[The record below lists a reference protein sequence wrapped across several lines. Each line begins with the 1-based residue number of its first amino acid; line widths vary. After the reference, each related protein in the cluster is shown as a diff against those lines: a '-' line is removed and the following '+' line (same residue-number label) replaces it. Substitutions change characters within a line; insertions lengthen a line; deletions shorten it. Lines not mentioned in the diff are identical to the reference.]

1 MKIKLAK
8 SEIIHFIGIGGIG
21 MSGLSLI
28 MKGKGFKVQGS
39 DIASNKNIERLK
51 KENIKIT
58 IGHKK
63 QNINTATIIVVS
75 SAIKKNNPE
84 LIEAKKKQL
93 PIYKRGEML
102 ANIVSLTKNIVV
114 VGSHGKTTTTSLI
127 ASIFQE
133 TKIDPT
139 IINGGVINSINNSAK
154 LGKSDWSILEAD
166 ESDGSFVYIPPTYSI
181 ITNIDREH
189 MDFYSS
195 MDELNK
201 YFIKFA
207 NKVPSFGKSF
217 ICIDD
222 KNNKNLIKKLSI
234 KNYYTYGTDLKAN
247 FCIKNIKQSKD
258 YSEFDL
264 KIILPNKKNRLIKK
278 IKIPLL
284 GIHNIRNSVAA
295 AALSIIVGLSVSSV
309 KKGLKNFKGVQ
320 RRFNKNFTFNKVD
333 FFDDYAHH
341 PTEIKVVLDG
351 VNSVYK
357 DYEKICVFQP
367 HRISRLKDLITESY
381 KDEKILILAP
391 IVKARKGHYRDL
403 FENIL
408 KQGFIKVRVDG
419 TIQNI
424 ISGLQLDRYKSHD
437 IEIVIDR
444 LEIKDAI
451 DKRLKDSIETALKYG
466 KGVLKIYAPDK
477 DEFRYFSKNLMCPS
491 TGIAYDDPEPN
502 IFSFNSP
509 KGACKTCNGLGMEM
523 IIDKSK
529 IIPDPSLSIERGGL
543 APISERT
550 SSWIDKQLDLI
561 AKRYKFSLKDPINTI
576 PKKAIDVILNGAEES
591 FKISN
596 LSPFIFDSNSS
607 RLKAVA

>member
-28 MKGKGFKVQGS
+28 MKSKGFKVQGS

-51 KENIKIT
+51 KDKIKIT

-63 QNINTATIIVVS
+63 QNINKATIVVVS

-84 LIEAKKKQL
+84 LIEANKKQL

-139 IINGGVINSINNSAK
+139 IINGGVINSINNTAK

-166 ESDGSFVYIPPTYSI
+166 ESDGSFVHVPPTYSI

-195 MDELNK
+195 MDELNN
-201 YFIKFA
+201 YFIKFIK
-207 NKVPSFGKSF
+207 KVPSFGKSF

-222 KNNKNLIKKLSI
+222 KNNKKLIKKLNN
-234 KNYYTYGTDLKAN
+234 KNFYTYGTDIKSN

-264 KIILPNKKNRLIKK
+264 KIILPNIKKKLIKK

-295 AALSIIVGLSVSSV
+295 SALAITVGLTVSSI

-320 RRFNKNFTFNKVD
+320 RRFNKIFTHRETNFY
-333 FFDDYAHH
+333 DDYAHH
-341 PTEIKVVLDG
+341 PTEIREVLNG
-351 VNSVYK
+351 VRAAYK
-357 DYEKICVFQP
+357 KEEVICIFQP
-367 HRISRLKDLITESY
+367 HRISRLKDLKKEFSLSFKKADVVILCPIYTAG
-381 KDEKILILAP
+381 EKIKLGFKYNNFAKDIIKNSKVRLFMVEDQYQLA
-391 IVKARKGHYRDL
+391 K
-403 FENIL
+403 
-408 KQGFIKVRVDG
+408 FIKNTIFGKKIVVGMGAG
-419 TIQNI
+419 TI
-424 ISGLQLDRYKSHD
+424 SAWMRQL
-437 IEIVIDR
+437 
-444 LEIKDAI
+444 
-451 DKRLKDSIETALKYG
+451 
-466 KGVLKIYAPDK
+466 
-477 DEFRYFSKNLMCPS
+477 
-491 TGIAYDDPEPN
+491 PE
-502 IFSFNSP
+502 
-509 KGACKTCNGLGMEM
+509 
-523 IIDKSK
+523 
-529 IIPDPSLSIERGGL
+529 
-543 APISERT
+543 
-550 SSWIDKQLDLI
+550 LI
-561 AKRYKFSLKDPINTI
+561 
-576 PKKAIDVILNGAEES
+576 
-591 FKISN
+591 
-596 LSPFIFDSNSS
+596 
-607 RLKAVA
+607 